1 MPAEMAFA
9 PSVTLRN
16 DIMVFALIVT
26 APLATSIEG
35 STQLCVWLRPLWEA
49 LSEIRWVTMTERD
62 QNASVIYLLYYC
74 TGSVTSCLAIPCR
87 VQASETISLRRCS
100 SCSGWR

>member
-1 MPAEMAFA
+1 
-9 PSVTLRN
+9 
-16 DIMVFALIVT
+16 
-26 APLATSIEG
+26 
-35 STQLCVWLRPLWEA
+35 
-49 LSEIRWVTMTERD
+49 MTERD
-62 QNASVIYLLYYC
+62 QNAAVIYLLYYYC